1 MAKKR
6 SLRPAFARAFP
17 KDADLDALVESFERG
32 DYARVR
38 AEAPLL
44 AQRAERGD
52 VKAAALELRRRIEP
66 DPLAMILILL
76 AVALLVVLAS
86 FYWMHKH

>member
-1 MAKKR
+1 
-6 SLRPAFARAFP
+6 
-17 KDADLDALVESFERG
+17 
-32 DYARVR
+32 
-38 AEAPLL
+38 
-44 AQRAERGD
+44 